1 MNLRPFAPQGTELL
15 FHSVHSAP
23 DTLSLYRRS
32 AVVPLR
38 VAEEV
43 LTVREIAA
51 ILKVVP
57 ATVYAMLERGQPISE

>member
-1 MNLRPFAPQGTELL
+1 
-15 FHSVHSAP
+15 
-23 DTLSLYRRS
+23 
-32 AVVPLR
+32 
-38 VAEEV
+38 V